1 MFCSCIFYL
10 HWMIKNLFLK
20 HTYLHCYWWTSRI
33 SVQGWIEKHLYLRE
47 CFHIFSSKFWFVIE
61 IGYALVNAPATMVCG
76 QTTDCHRMRNQ
87 FDLWSGYKE
96 ESYFC
101 TCCLLVFVGHP
112 FRELPYVFPWAA
124 AEQLHPGCSSLLG
137 FNPAENLPS
146 GLVLCHHWNRH

>member
-76 QTTDCHRMRNQ
+76 TDNRLSSNEKSVWPLIRLQRRILFLYLLSACVCRSPISRTTICFPM
-87 FDLWSGYKE
+87 S
-96 ESYFC
+96 
-101 TCCLLVFVGHP
+101 CCRTAPSWLF
-112 FRELPYVFPWAA
+112 F
-124 AEQLHPGCSSLLG
+124 SSWL
-137 FNPAENLPS
+137 
-146 GLVLCHHWNRH
+146 